1 MPFERKKHYTI
12 ADLVEIVRVLRE
24 PGGCPW
30 DREQTHASIR
40 SCLIEETYEVADA
53 IDQNDPQ
60 LLCEELGDVLL
71 QILMH
76 SRMEEEQGVFGFD
89 DVCDGVCQKLIYRHP
104 HVFGT
109 QQDLSAGQV
118 LANWEKLKN
127 TEKGRESAEDR
138 LDSVPASLPA
148 LMRSAKLQKRALDF
162 GFRYK
167 DVRGALQDLE
177 SEIAELKEA
186 LDDPAEARQEMG
198 DVLFSAVNVARELKV
213 EPEEAL
219 TRSANRFASRVK
231 AVEQMALAEGRDPR
245 SLDDETL
252 DRYWNEAKKGGRQSG
267 APKA

>member
-1 MPFERKKHYTI
+1 MHFKTKDQYTI

-71 QILMH
+71 QVLMH
-76 SRMEEEQGVFGFD
+76 TRMEEEQGVFGFD
-89 DVCDGVCQKLIYRHP
+89 DVCDGICKKLIYRHP
-104 HVFGT
+104 HVFGP
-109 QQDLSAGQV
+109 QQTLNAGQV

-127 TEKGRESAEDR
+127 TEKGRESAQDR
-138 LDSVPASLPA
+138 IDSVPRSLPA

-167 DVRGALQDLE
+167 DVQGALRDLE
-177 SEIAELKEA
+177 SEIAELKEI
-186 LDDPAEARQEMG
+186 LEDPVQAEQEVG

-219 TRSANRFASRVK
+219 TRSANRFAERVK
-231 AVEQMALAEGRDPR
+231 TVEQMALAEGKDPR
-245 SLDDETL
+245 DLDDAHL
-252 DRYWNEAKKGGRQSG
+252 DRFWNEAKKGEY
-267 APKA
+267 